1 MTCNYLAN
9 ITTFH
14 PTTFNVGTSQNWP
27 IEEETKDT
35 PTWLILFQ
43 SVSLFEVED
52 LLSYC
57 IDGPKIL
64 GNVLLYKINL
74 ENHLR
79 GEKVLP
85 YLESTKGF
93 VFDN

>member
-1 MTCNYLAN
+1 LIPLFHCFDACSYLAN

-14 PTTFNVGTSQNWP
+14 PTTFNVGTSQSWP

-35 PTWLILFQ
+35 PTWLNILFFQ

-57 IDGPKIL
+57 IDGP
-64 GNVLLYKINL
+64 
-74 ENHLR
+74 
-79 GEKVLP
+79 
-85 YLESTKGF
+85 
-93 VFDN
+93 